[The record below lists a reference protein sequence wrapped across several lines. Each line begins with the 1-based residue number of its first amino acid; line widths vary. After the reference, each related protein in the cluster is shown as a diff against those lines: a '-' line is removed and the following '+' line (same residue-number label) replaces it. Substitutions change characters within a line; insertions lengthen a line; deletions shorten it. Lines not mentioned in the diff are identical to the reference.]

1 MNQSEFYAA
10 INAANP
16 KVELCRV
23 PNGCWHLVRNVAKWH
38 CGVGG
43 PGNSPTEGDYI
54 IEGWTRRIVCHTHH
68 TPFGRDSR
76 IEATIDLPTLSVC
89 MQMKSPYMGAGL
101 CPIYEGHSF
110 CALCRDYI
118 DFHAREYP
126 MTCPEK
132 SDRLSPESIDS
143 TKPLIVCSDG
153 SFYQAVAKTL
163 AAANQLAKEKIGNS
177 SMTATIFAPHTKLE
191 RPLPPVKA
199 TRIKCS

>member
-1 MNQSEFYAA
+1 MNQSEYFAA
-10 INAANP
+10 IRAANP

-23 PNGCWHLVRNVAKWH
+23 PNGSWHLVRNIAKWH

-43 PGNSPTEGDYI
+43 PGNSPTSGNYI

-68 TPFGRDSR
+68 TPLGRNSR
-76 IEATIDLPTLSVC
+76 IEATLDLPTLSAC
-89 MQMKSPYMGAGL
+89 LQRNAGL

-110 CALCRDYI
+110 CALCLDHIR
-118 DFHAREYP
+118 FHARDYP
-126 MTCPEK
+126 MTC
-132 SDRLSPESIDS
+132 SDDLSPESIDS

-153 SFYQAVAKTL
+153 SLYQAATRTL